1 MNIIVNG
8 DVQQVAQHITLI
20 DFLQSISQP
29 TTNIAIEVNNE
40 IVPRSLYEE
49 FILRDNDRIEIIKAV
64 GGG

>member
-49 FILRDNDRIEIIKAV
+49 FILHNNDKIEIIKAV